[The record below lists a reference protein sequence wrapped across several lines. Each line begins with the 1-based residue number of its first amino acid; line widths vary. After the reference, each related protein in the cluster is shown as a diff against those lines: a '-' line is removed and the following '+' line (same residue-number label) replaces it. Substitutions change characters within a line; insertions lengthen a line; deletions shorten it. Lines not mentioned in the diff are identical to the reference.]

1 MSEARAEKAV
11 EKVAENVH
19 KHRDAIL
26 MALGF
31 VGIALLIWWLLRT
44 YRIVHEAEKIGKE

>member
-1 MSEARAEKAV
+1 MSEIKAEKI
-11 EKVAENVH
+11 EKIAENVH

-44 YRIVHEAEKIGKE
+44 YRLVKAAEKVK